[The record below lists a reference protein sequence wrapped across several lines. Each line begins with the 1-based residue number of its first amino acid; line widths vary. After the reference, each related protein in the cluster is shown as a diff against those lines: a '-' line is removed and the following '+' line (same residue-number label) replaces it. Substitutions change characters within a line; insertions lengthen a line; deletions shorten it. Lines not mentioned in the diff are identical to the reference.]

1 MTRRLKRLSP
11 VGPTVRIRTVA
22 SDAAGVSDRDST
34 ADAPATGPAD
44 YVLT

>member
-1 MTRRLKRLSP
+1 MTHHLKRLSP
-11 VGPTVRIRTVA
+11 VGPTVRVHTVA
-22 SDAAGVSDRDST
+22 SDAGVSDRDST